1 MNVAPERRVLVSLL
15 ALPCVAAALLVR
27 LPTAPLRAPLPIPI
41 ALPAGLLAGA
51 FLSSLLARGRR
62 HTVPVTLA
70 VLLVVVGASEEVLWR
85 GFALVRLAAASGVVP
100 ALVLTTAGFA
110 AAHYPALR
118 ARGVRIHLLTGAVF
132 ATVFVATGSL
142 AGCAAAHALYN
153 LLVVA
158 RGGTAPPA
166 AAASLR
172 GVVKRFGRDRGARR
186 RRHHRRRG

>member
-1 MNVAPERRVLVSLL
+1 M
-15 ALPCVAAALLVR
+15 
-27 LPTAPLRAPLPIPI
+27 
-41 ALPAGLLAGA
+41 
-51 FLSSLLARGRR
+51 
-62 HTVPVTLA
+62 PVTLA

-158 RGGTAPPA
+158 RGGTAPA
-166 AAASLR
+166 GR
-172 GVVKRFGRDRGARR
+172 GRVVARGGQAVRADRGARR
-186 RRHHRRRG
+186 RRPRDREGRDRCTARSERRREDDSRVALC